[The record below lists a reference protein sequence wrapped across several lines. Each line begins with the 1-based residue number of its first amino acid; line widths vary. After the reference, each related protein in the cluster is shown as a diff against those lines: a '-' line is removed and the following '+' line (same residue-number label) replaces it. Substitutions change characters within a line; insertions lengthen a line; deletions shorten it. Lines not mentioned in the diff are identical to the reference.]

1 MKKHLVFFAIL
12 LIVTGATS
20 FAADSGKAAI
30 CIQGFGSREDYV
42 TFFRKS
48 FMDEAAAAG
57 FMVSEQFDFK
67 YADYG
72 IRFDLSPN
80 ANVNGKQFLF
90 KVDLVRIR
98 DLATIA
104 TATYLFS
111 ELEEMAPYLQ
121 YLFFRLVANIPEYRT
136 GRESTAW
143 RNKWLYLRF
152 SFDYPITVYEL
163 QSTGL
168 HGDAAVYKGEDIN
181 NPEDKSIL
189 DNRVSALPGATL
201 GLEFQFLDWM
211 SFELGFTVAMEDL
224 FRADYY
230 YTVAAQTELKFP
242 FLKTNYVIFA
252 PYLAGSFPIVIPD
265 RFSEFPRY
273 SIGGGIQICLKGGPS
288 GAFFV
293 DINYMHSF
301 DEAIMG
307 NPFKEKGFPN
317 PDTIH
322 YRRFLVGLGIGYKL
336 GFMDRK

>member
-12 LIVTGATS
+12 FIATGALS
-20 FAADSGKAAI
+20 FAADSGKTI
-30 CIQGFGSREDYV
+30 CIQGFGSRDDYV
-42 TFFRKS
+42 AFFRDS
-48 FMDEAAAAG
+48 FMAEAAAAG
-57 FMVSEQFDFK
+57 FRVSEQFDFK

-72 IRFDLSPN
+72 IRFDLAPN
-80 ANVNGKQFLF
+80 ANVSGKQFLF

-98 DLATIA
+98 DLSTIA

-111 ELEEMAPYLQ
+111 ELEEMIPYLQ

-136 GRESTAW
+136 GGESTAW

-163 QSTGL
+163 QGDGL
-168 HGDAAVYKGEDIN
+168 QGDAAVYSDEDP
-181 NPEDKSIL
+181 PEISML
-189 DNRVSALPGATL
+189 DNRINALPGGTF

-211 SFELGFTVAMEDL
+211 SFELGINVAMQDL

-230 YTVAAQTELKFP
+230 YAVAAQAELKFP
-242 FLKTNYVIFA
+242 IKTNYLIFA
-252 PYLAGSFPIVIPD
+252 PYLAASYPIAIPGC
-265 RFSEFPRY
+265 FVEYPPY

-288 GAFFV
+288 GAFFI

-301 DEAIMG
+301 DKAIME
-307 NPFKEKGFPN
+307 NPFKDTGFPN

-336 GFMDRK
+336 GFIDRK